1 METEVLKR
9 VSKTGKIEGE
19 GGKED
24 AGGCEAICREESTIN
39 KKRVKSRKRRD
50 ELEREKCRVQ

>member
-1 METEVLKR
+1 MLKR
-9 VSKTGKIEGE
+9 VGKTGKIEGE